1 MRRWFTVV
9 LLLLSTVL
17 FAIDVDEEELQELG
31 VADIEFINY
40 TGPYETIET
49 REQIRSIGRAL
60 GQSIEIDRGPS
71 DFVFNGKY
79 RIIHAVD
86 FETDD
91 GLDADIFIPLS
102 GSRVDHIDN
111 MRRIISG
118 FLAEAYGYGQ
128 ADADLLAR
136 WATIYNAVARGNIE
150 FFTERYKAVVTDN
163 LSAGNAGLSRR
174 YDEWPGMS
182 RVVIPLSQ
190 EAAPGVLGTVDPGEL
205 GDERVIE
212 ELRSQEDRGV
222 EERQE
227 MVDLTERV
235 IEEREEAI
243 EDEERAVDEEEERI
257 SAEEAAIEEEREAI
271 ERERQE
277 AEELPEED
285 RAAAEQALDER
296 ERDVEER
303 ERATEED
310 RVAAEERREEVSEER
325 QEVADLTDQIREE
338 RERIARDTRAL
349 LDEREISEEVRGLQG
364 DLSPIYFLQVRDI
377 DGVILG
383 RLVQINPVTG
393 LLLNRSTEDQ
403 IVSRGYTFYDDHLLV
418 IVSTGDDGRLAQ
430 FDVTSLDEVNR
441 GEDEVFLASSMQV
454 YGDPPRAYAVVRD
467 GGEWRLGRFD
477 DSLELTDSSVLAV
490 NPYTTLAFA
499 GERVWIQT
507 VADRIVALS
516 LSDLRIAP

>member
-1 MRRWFTVV
+1 MRRCFTVA
-9 LLLLSTVL
+9 LLLISTVL
-17 FAIDVDEEELQELG
+17 FALDVDEEELQELG
-31 VADIEFINY
+31 VSDIDFINY
-40 TGPYETIET
+40 TGPYETIDSIDE
-49 REQIRSIGRAL
+49 IRSIGRAL
-60 GQSIEIDRGPS
+60 GQSIDIEQGAS

-102 GSRVDHIDN
+102 TSRVDHIDN

-118 FLAEAYGYGQ
+118 FLQEAYGYQ
-128 ADADLLAR
+128 PADADLLAR
-136 WATIYNAVARGNIE
+136 WTTIYNAVARGNLE
-150 FFTERYKAVVTDN
+150 FFTERYKLVVTDN
-163 LSAGNAGLSRR
+163 LSAENAGLSRR

-182 RVVIPLSQ
+182 RVVIPLAQ
-190 EAAPGVLGTVDPGEL
+190 DAAPGVLGTVDPGEL

-235 IEEREEAI
+235 IDEREEAI
-243 EDEERAVDEEEERI
+243 EDEERAVAEEEERI
-257 SAEEAAIEEEREAI
+257 AAEEATVEAEREEV

-277 AEELPEED
+277 AEDLPEEE
-285 RAAAEQALDER
+285 RAAAEEELDER
-296 ERDVEER
+296 EQALQER
-303 ERATEED
+303 EQAVAED
-310 RVAAEERREEVSEER
+310 REEVETRREEVAEER

-364 DLSPIYFLQVRDI
+364 DLSPIYFLQVREV
-377 DGVILG
+377 DGVVLG

-403 IVSRGYTFYDDHLLV
+403 IVSRGYTFYDDRLLL
-418 IVSTGDDGRLAQ
+418 IVATDDGGRLAQ

-441 GEDEVFLASSMQV
+441 GEGEIFLASSMQV
-454 YGDPPRAYAVVRD
+454 HGDPPRAYAVVRE
-467 GGEWRLGRFD
+467 GGDWHLGRFD
-477 DSLELTDSSVLAV
+477 ESLALIDRSVIAV

-499 GERVWIQT
+499 GEKVWIQT
-507 VADRIVALS
+507 ADDRIVALS
-516 LSDLRIAP
+516 LADLRIAP